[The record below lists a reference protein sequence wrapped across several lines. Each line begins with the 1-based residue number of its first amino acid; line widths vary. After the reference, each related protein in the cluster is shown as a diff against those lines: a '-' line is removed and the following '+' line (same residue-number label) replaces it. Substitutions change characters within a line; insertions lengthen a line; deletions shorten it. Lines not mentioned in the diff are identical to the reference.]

1 MKAKD
6 LKKSILQ
13 LAIQGKLV
21 PQDPKDEP
29 ASKLLDKIRVA
40 KQTLVKEGKI
50 KKDKQESFIYKGD
63 DNNYYEKIGKDIRNI
78 TDEIPFEI
86 PDSWAWVRLGN
97 ICSYIQRGKSPK
109 YSETRKIP
117 VISQKCIQWSGFS
130 IVPAKFITEESLK
143 SYTTDRFLQDQDLL
157 WNSTGIGTV
166 GRVTVYYQAQNPYQ
180 IAVADSHV
188 TVLRPLK
195 ISSQYLYLFLSS
207 PEVQDI
213 IEQVCDGST
222 KQKELALST
231 VKQYLISLPPLEEQ
245 KRIVKKIEEL
255 ETFIEEYDQAETELS
270 ELNEAFPE
278 QIKKSI
284 LQYAIQ
290 GKLVSQDPNDE
301 PASVLLEK
309 IKAEKQKLIK
319 AGKIKKDKVESY
331 IYKRDN
337 RHYEKIGDKEVDITD
352 EIPFEIPPSWA
363 WVRFKNLVH
372 YRMGKTP
379 QRKNEQFWEHGT
391 FPWVSIADLISDG
404 MLERTKEKIS
414 DYAVSQIFKGEFS
427 PRGTLLMS
435 FKLTVGKVSVLNIN
449 AVHNEAIIS
458 IYPYLNTDNSMRDY
472 LFKFMPLLSQEG
484 RTKTAIKGK
493 TLNSDSIDALL
504 IPLPPVAEQKRIV
517 TKMDKLLSLF
527 PTHN

>member
-6 LKKSILQ
+6 LKNSILQ

-29 ASKLLDKIRVA
+29 ASKLLEKIRAA
-40 KQTLVKEGKI
+40 KQKLVKEGKI

-63 DNNYYEKIGKDIRNI
+63 DNNYYEKIGTEFRNI

-86 PDSWAWVRLGN
+86 PGSWAWARLKNYVDVRDGTHDTPAYVSQGVPLITGKNLSDGN
-97 ICSYIQRGKSPK
+97 ILFDKAKYISEKDANKINERSY
-109 YSETRKIP
+109 
-117 VISQKCIQWSGFS
+117 
-130 IVPAKFITEESLK
+130 
-143 SYTTDRFLQDQDLL
+143 
-157 WNSTGIGTV
+157 V
-166 GRVTVYYQAQNPYQ
+166 G
-180 IAVADSHV
+180 DG
-188 TVLRPLK
+188 
-195 ISSQYLYLFLSS
+195 
-207 PEVQDI
+207 DI
-213 IEQVCDGST
+213 IFAMIGSIGNPVLV
-222 KQKELALST
+222 QKTRPFCIKNLALL
-231 VKQYLISLPPLEEQ
+231 KKYIPISLQYVVYLMQLMQEQMKKEASGGVQAFIPLNYIRNFLIPIPSEAEQ
-245 KRIVKKIEEL
+245 ARIVDRIKTL
-255 ETFIEEYDQAETELS
+255 EPFIEDYDKANTELTK
-270 ELNEAFPE
+270 LNAIFPE

-290 GKLVSQDPNDE
+290 GKLVPQDPSDE
-301 PASVLLEK
+301 PASVLLDK

-337 RHYEKIGDKEVDITD
+337 RHYEKMGDKEVDITD

-379 QRKNEQFWEHGT
+379 QRKDEQFWEPGT
-391 FPWVSIADLISDG
+391 FPWVSIADLIPDG

>member
-1 MKAKD
+1 MKKYIPIS
-6 LKKSILQ
+6 LQYVVYLMQLMQEQMKK
-13 LAIQGKLV
+13 
-21 PQDPKDEP
+21 E
-29 ASKLLDKIRVA
+29 ASGGVQA
-40 KQTLVKEGKI
+40 
-50 KKDKQESFIYKGD
+50 FIPL
-63 DNNYYEKIGKDIRNI
+63 NYIRNFL
-78 TDEIPFEI
+78 IPI
-86 PDSWAWVRLGN
+86 P
-97 ICSYIQRGKSPK
+97 
-109 YSETRKIP
+109 SE
-117 VISQKCIQWSGFS
+117 
-130 IVPAKFITEESLK
+130 AE
-143 SYTTDRFLQDQDLL
+143 
-157 WNSTGIGTV
+157 
-166 GRVTVYYQAQNPYQ
+166 QA
-180 IAVADSHV
+180 
-188 TVLRPLK
+188 
-195 ISSQYLYLFLSS
+195 
-207 PEVQDI
+207 
-213 IEQVCDGST
+213 
-222 KQKELALST
+222 
-231 VKQYLISLPPLEEQ
+231 
-245 KRIVKKIEEL
+245 RIVDRIKTL
-255 ETFIEEYDQAETELS
+255 EPFIEDYDKANTELTK
-270 ELNEAFPE
+270 LNAIFPE

-290 GKLVSQDPNDE
+290 GKLVPQNPNDE

-352 EIPFEIPPSWA
+352 EIPFEIPDNWV

-379 QRKNEQFWEHGT
+379 QRKDEQFWEHGT

-435 FKLTVGKVSVLNIN
+435 FKLTVGKVSILNIN

-458 IYPYLNTDNSMRDY
+458 IYPYLNTNNSIRDY

-517 TKMDKLLSLF
+517 TKMDKLLSLL

>member
-1 MKAKD
+1 MDAKF
-6 LKKSILQ
+6 LRAQKTATLLSKGI
-13 LAIQGKLV
+13 KV
-21 PQDPKDEP
+21 EKDELIILVDGENSGEVFIAP
-29 ASKLLDKIRVA
+29 EDGFLGSTFKKLFITPETYREYTLIILKFYQDLFRNSKKGAAIPHLDKH
-40 KQTLVKEGKI
+40 L
-50 KKDKQESFIYKGD
+50 FH
-63 DNNYYEKIGKDIRNI
+63 
-78 TDEIPFEI
+78 
-86 PDSWAWVRLGN
+86 
-97 ICSYIQRGKSPK
+97 
-109 YSETRKIP
+109 
-117 VISQKCIQWSGFS
+117 
-130 IVPAKFITEESLK
+130 
-143 SYTTDRFLQDQDLL
+143 DLL
-157 WNSTGIGTV
+157 VGI
-166 GRVTVYYQAQNPYQ
+166 
-180 IAVADSHV
+180 
-188 TVLRPLK
+188 
-195 ISSQYLYLFLSS
+195 
-207 PEVQDI
+207 
-213 IEQVCDGST
+213 
-222 KQKELALST
+222 
-231 VKQYLISLPPLEEQ
+231 PPFKEQ
-245 KRIVKKIEEL
+245 KRIVSKIESL
-255 ETFIEEYDQAETELS
+255 EPFIDDYNQTETELS
-270 ELNEAFPE
+270 KLNETFPD

-290 GKLVSQDPNDE
+290 GKLVPQDPSDE

-319 AGKIKKDKVESY
+319 AGKIKKDKQESY

-414 DYAVSQIFKGEFS
+414 DYAVSQVFKGEFS

>member
-1 MKAKD
+1 M
-6 LKKSILQ
+6 
-13 LAIQGKLV
+13 
-21 PQDPKDEP
+21 
-29 ASKLLDKIRVA
+29 
-40 KQTLVKEGKI
+40 
-50 KKDKQESFIYKGD
+50 
-63 DNNYYEKIGKDIRNI
+63 
-78 TDEIPFEI
+78 
-86 PDSWAWVRLGN
+86 WVRLGN

-213 IEQVCDGST
+213 IEEVCDGST

-290 GKLVSQDPNDE
+290 GKLVPQDPNDE

-309 IKAEKQKLIK
+309 IKSEKQKLIK

-337 RHYEKIGDKEVDITD
+337 RHYEKIDDKEVDITD
-352 EIPFEIPPSWA
+352 EIPFEIPDSWVWTIGA
-363 WVRFKNLVH
+363 HR
-372 YRMGKTP
+372 
-379 QRKNEQFWEHGT
+379 
-391 FPWVSIADLISDG
+391 
-404 MLERTKEKIS
+404 
-414 DYAVSQIFKGEFS
+414 IFKD
-427 PRGTLLMS
+427 R
-435 FKLTVGKVSVLNIN
+435 IN
-449 AVHNEAIIS
+449 LQATR
-458 IYPYLNTDNSMRDY
+458 YL
-472 LFKFMPLLSQEG
+472 
-484 RTKTAIKGK
+484 
-493 TLNSDSIDALL
+493 
-504 IPLPPVAEQKRIV
+504 
-517 TKMDKLLSLF
+517 
-527 PTHN
+527 